1 MFNWFKKLINNKM
14 DVNQIADI
22 RASLTKY
29 NSFQWIKGD
38 KVGMVTSLKD
48 VVDDN
53 GIVFVE
59 FTDGS
64 RCNMSLFSEYI
75 LKIGAGDS
83 AVDFADNK
91 AIKAAIEQS
100 AGNTAGATNG
110 VVGQSRLNVP
120 VVKLSPIQE
129 LLKKRKPNNITINI
143 ELTLNVPPI
152 ELLDVLK
159 DSFDHAEDEVVEF
172 VLNSIS
178 QDDIK
183 KSVRQALQEFYQLV
197 EENK

>member
-1 MFNWFKKLINNKM
+1 M